1 MYSIKQNGKTILS
14 SPCNLMMF
22 FNNLTGKNIKGE
34 DYKLYI
40 KGIAY
45 KEMGFVAGEIEM
57 YKDEHLQI
65 TGNIPQY

>member
-1 MYSIKQNGKTILS
+1 
-14 SPCNLMMF
+14 MMF

-45 KEMGFVAGEIEM
+45 KEMGFVAGKIEM
-57 YKDEHLQI
+57 YKDDHLQI
-65 TGNIPQY
+65 AGNIPQY

>member
-45 KEMGFVAGEIEM
+45 KEMGFVAG
-57 YKDEHLQI
+57 K
-65 TGNIPQY
+65 N